1 MSKWISNYFKLMPS
15 IGIPSIA
22 ASLL

>member
-15 IGIPSIA
+15 IGIPSIV